1 MGSPRADGPE
11 VGVVIPAIDEEEA
24 LPALLDDLSTLALLS
39 RVVVVDGGSSDATV
53 QAARAGGALVMRSR
67 PGRARQMNAGAAFL
81 NSPWLLFVHA
91 DSRLSR
97 EARDAVESHV
107 QRHRADPDIAPA
119 AFFGLTID
127 HPHFFYRLIERG
139 QRLREERLG
148 LTYGDQGLL
157 VRRDAFLRIG
167 PYPDEPIMED
177 VTLTRRLR
185 DAGKLTRLPAEIAS
199 SARRYEEEGR
209 VRAWVRNA
217 WLISQFL
224 AGADPAE
231 LAAAYPTRRCR
242 AQGRTPPSARRPQA
256 IARRSRAVLLVFAKA
271 PRPGSVKTRLA
282 RALGPETAAA
292 AYRRMGRLIVDQ
304 LTSAPAEMVVCFD
317 PPDAEDEL
325 RRWLDPA
332 RSDSGGPLP
341 ERRYVPQ
348 GGGDLG
354 ARMARMFDLAFDG
367 GGPVVIVGTDAPAV
381 DASSVERA
389 IDALETADLVLGP
402 SSDGGY
408 YLMALREP
416 CPELFR
422 SIPWSTSGV
431 LRKTAER
438 ARRMGMEATY
448 LEVESDIDTADDLTP
463 ELARRLG
470 LVLTSAARPRAGYS
484 PRVRCRP
491 CS

>member
-1 MGSPRADGPE
+1 MRSPRADGPE

-24 LPALLDDLSTLALLS
+24 LPGLLDDLSRLALPS
-39 RVVVVDGGSSDATV
+39 RVVVVDGGSSDGTV
-53 QAARAGGALVMRSR
+53 KAARAGGALVMRSR

-81 NSPWLLFVHA
+81 DSPWLFFLHA

-97 EARDAVESHV
+97 DALDAVESHV
-107 QRHRADPDIAPA
+107 QRHAAGPDAAPA
-119 AFFGLTID
+119 ACFGLAID

-139 QRLREERLG
+139 QHLREERLG

-157 VRRDAFLRIG
+157 VHRDDFLRIG

-185 DAGKLTRLPAEIAS
+185 NAGKLTRLPAEIAS

-231 LAAAYPTRRCR
+231 LAAAYPTRRRR
-242 AQGRTPPSARRPQA
+242 AQGRTPQRTRP
-256 IARRSRAVLLVFAKA
+256 SRAVLLVFAKA
-271 PRPGSVKTRLA
+271 PRPGNVKTRLA

-304 LTSAPAEMVVCFD
+304 LTGAPAETVVCFD
-317 PPDAEDEL
+317 PPDAEDEV

-381 DASSVERA
+381 DAGSIGRA
-389 IDALETADLVLGP
+389 IDALETADVVLGP

-438 ARRMGMEATY
+438 VRRMGLEATY
-448 LEVESDIDTADDLTP
+448 LEVESDIDTVEDLTP
-463 ELARRLG
+463 EIARRLG
-470 LVLTSAARPRAGYS
+470 LAGWS
-484 PRVRCRP
+484 RNA
-491 CS
+491 